1 MNLGHYTYLALNL
14 GTIFFPLLLSFD
26 RKVAFYRM
34 WPSVLPAI
42 FLTATVF
49 IPWDMWKTDLGVWSF
64 NPDYIL
70 GIYWGNLPVEEWMF
84 FFTIPY
90 AIVFIYECLK
100 AYFTDRLF
108 VAGPKISRA
117 VFGILIFVT
126 VFFTGR
132 TYPLITFPL
141 AALGIAVHHLIL
153 KNTFAGRFWMAYL
166 VHLIPF
172 FLVNGVLTALP
183 VVMYNPA
190 EIIGIRIYSVP
201 VEDSIYSLLLF
212 LMNVTWH
219 EWLMQRKK
227 KQASGSQTEQTPGGS
242 LNT

>member
-1 MNLGHYTYLALNL
+1 MDLGHYTYLALNL
-14 GTIFFPLLLSFD
+14 GTLFFPLVLSFD

-42 FLTATVF
+42 FLTAAVF
-49 IPWDMWKTDLGVWSF
+49 IPWDMWKTHLGVWSF
-64 NPDYIL
+64 NPEYIL
-70 GIYWGNLPVEEWMF
+70 GIYWGNLPMEEWMF

-100 AYFTDRLF
+100 AYSPDRLF
-108 VAGPKISRA
+108 LAGPKISRA
-117 VFGILIFVT
+117 VFGILIFVA
-126 VFFTGR
+126 VFFTHR

-141 AALGIAVHHLIL
+141 AAVGIALHHLIL
-153 KNTFAGRFWMAYL
+153 NNTFAGRFWMAYL

-201 VEDSIYSLLLF
+201 VEDSIYSLLLL
-212 LMNVTWH
+212 LMNVTLH
-219 EWLMQRKK
+219 EWLRMRKR
-227 KQASGSQTEQTPGGS
+227 P
-242 LNT
+242 